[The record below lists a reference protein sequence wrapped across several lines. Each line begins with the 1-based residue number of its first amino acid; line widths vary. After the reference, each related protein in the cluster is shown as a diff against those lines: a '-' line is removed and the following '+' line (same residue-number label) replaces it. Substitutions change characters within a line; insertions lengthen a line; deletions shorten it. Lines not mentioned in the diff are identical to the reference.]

1 MGDRDNDERHY
12 KKKHTKKNKYPN
24 QPVMTPMYPTPVMYP
39 TPMMAQPTPMYPM
52 SPQPV
57 PMMQAVPAVQPQ
69 VMAVPI
75 GPPVTV
81 ARPIGPPMVMPI
93 SQPAA
98 VPQQKPKEDKVPI
111 VVIKKYYKEDDS
123 CCNIF

>member
-1 MGDRDNDERHY
+1 MGDRDYDERRY
-12 KKKHTKKNKYPN
+12 KKKNTKKNKYPN

-52 SPQPV
+52 NPQPY
-57 PMMQAVPAVQPQ
+57 PMMQAVPAGQPQ
-69 VMAVPI
+69 VMAVPV

-93 SQPAA
+93 SQPVA
-98 VPQQKPKEDKVPI
+98 VAQQKPKENKAPTI
-111 VVIKKYYKEDDS
+111 IIKKYYKEDES